1 MNKNEKK
8 NPKDKSLL
16 MWKYKKTKQT
26 KKKQIHKF
34 YEKWADL
41 QKN

>member
-1 MNKNEKK
+1 MKK
-8 NPKDKSLL
+8 QQQPKDKSLL